1 VVHSLKYTTCPT
13 FCDRRTGFDWLHKPG
28 IYDVLLLVVGLPLA
42 FAINY
47 LMSPFITKLNLS
59 NILTS
64 ALYTYFFIA
73 GLYVFRGLFT
83 YSRWVFPKTEIESQY
98 SPPMRH
104 RAIWATITLGIPSA
118 VFGGAIFEAIKAL
131 W

>member
-1 VVHSLKYTTCPT
+1 M
-13 FCDRRTGFDWLHKPG
+13 DRRTGFDWLHRPG
-28 IYDVLLLVVGLPLA
+28 IYDLLLLVVGLPFS

-47 LMSPFITKLNLS
+47 LASPIVTKLNFSS
-59 NILTS
+59 NVLTS
-64 ALYTYFFIA
+64 AIYIYLFIA
-73 GLYVFRGLFT
+73 GLYIFRALFT

-104 RAIWATITLGIPSA
+104 RGVWAAIALGIPGA
-118 VFGGAIFEAIKAL
+118 VFGGAIIEAIKAL